1 MQIESKPH
9 LSIAEFN
16 PDVATLV
23 ATCPSCNSKRTLY
36 VDFNSLHSWVM
47 GSVLVQRAFPSL
59 SDTDREALMTGICDT
74 CWGD

>member
-1 MQIESKPH
+1 MQIVDKPH

-23 ATCPSCNSKRTLY
+23 ATCPSCNNKRTLK
-36 VDFNSLHSWVM
+36 VDFNSLHNWVM
-47 GSVLVQRAFPSL
+47 GSVLVQRAFPDL
-59 SDTDREALMTGICDT
+59 SDTDREALITGICDT